1 MKTKEITIK
10 AQGEPKSALDMTPYE
25 MAVEQER
32 NQKYD
37 AEFMEDFLDA
47 HGWGDYTD

>member
-1 MKTKEITIK
+1 MKDLTQEVPRQTNK
-10 AQGEPKSALDMTPYE
+10 GELTPYE
-25 MAVEQER
+25 MAVEQGR
-32 NQKYD
+32 NQNYD